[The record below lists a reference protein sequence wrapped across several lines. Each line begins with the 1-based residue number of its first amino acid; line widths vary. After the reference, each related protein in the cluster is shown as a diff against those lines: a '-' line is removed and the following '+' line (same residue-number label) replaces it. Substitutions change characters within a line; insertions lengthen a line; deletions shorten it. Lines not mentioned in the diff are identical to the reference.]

1 MHAREIV
8 QRFFD
13 QEPLQAMHAARR
25 PTFAAAVLAVMRG
38 HWLSVTRLARGLVKG
53 GRCKA
58 AIKRIDRLIGNARIG
73 EEARVIGAALL
84 ARLVRMQT
92 PLVIAVD
99 WSAVSPGGG
108 FAELRA
114 AVTWPGM
121 GRGLTVYQCVYAQ
134 REQGSGAAERALL
147 KCLRTLIPAGTRV
160 IVVTD
165 AGFRL
170 PWFQYV
176 ERQGWS
182 WIGRIRGKTNLEH
195 AGSCERISTW
205 FTKATAKAT
214 RWIDCALTRARLACD
229 VVLYRCG
236 RTRRKIYRCA
246 GYGSTV
252 RVTQDARRSAR
263 EPWLLAHS
271 SDLRCH
277 RPDEIVALYARRM
290 QIEENFRD
298 SKSTN
303 FGMGQEVGRSRSAS
317 RLHALLLIA
326 TLAAYLLWHIGQV
339 AEAEGLHRRFKA
351 TTRDSREFSLIS
363 LALLLISTSLWLPLT
378 PEGARSLWRRL
389 SIPI

>member
-1 MHAREIV
+1 MHASEIV

-13 QEPLQAMHAARR
+13 QEPLQAIHAARR
-25 PTFAAAVLAVMRG
+25 PTFVATVLAVMHG
-38 HWLSVTRLARGLVKG
+38 HWLSVTRLARGLIQG
-53 GRCKA
+53 GGCKA
-58 AIKRIDRLIGNARIG
+58 AIKRVDRLIGNARIA

-84 ARLVRMQT
+84 ARLVGMQA

-99 WSAVSPGGG
+99 WSSVSPGGR

-121 GRGLTVYQCVYAQ
+121 GRGLTVYQCVYPQ
-134 REQGSGAAERALL
+134 RQQGSGPAERALL

-170 PWFQYV
+170 PWFRDV
-176 ERQGWS
+176 EQKGWS

-195 AGSCERISTW
+195 AGSCDRVSTW
-205 FTKATAKAT
+205 FGMATAKAT
-214 RWIDCALTRARLACD
+214 RWIDCALTHARLACD

-236 RTRRKIYRCA
+236 KTRRKVYRCA

-277 RPDEIVALYARRM
+277 RPDEIVAFYARRM

-303 FGMGQEVGRSRSAS
+303 FGMGQEVGRSRSAL

-326 TLAAYLLWHIGQV
+326 TLASYLLWHIGQV

-351 TTRDSREFSLIS
+351 TTRDSRELSLIS
-363 LALLLISTSLWLPLT
+363 LALLLISTSLRLPIT
-378 PEGARSLWRRL
+378 PEGVRSLRQRL
-389 SIPI
+389 GLSR

>member
-1 MHAREIV
+1 MHAEEIV
-8 QRFFD
+8 QGFFD
-13 QEPLQAMHAARR
+13 QEPLQVIHAARR
-25 PTFAAAVLAVMRG
+25 PTFVATVLAVMRG
-38 HWLSVTRLARGLVKG
+38 HWLSVTRLARGLIEG
-53 GRCKA
+53 GGCKA
-58 AIKRIDRLIGNARIG
+58 AIKRVDRLIGNARIS
-73 EEARVIGAALL
+73 EEALAIGAALL
-84 ARLVRMQT
+84 ARLVRMQA

-99 WSAVSPGGG
+99 WSAVSPGGR

-121 GRGLTVYQCVYAQ
+121 GRGLTVYQCVYPQ
-134 REQGSGAAERALL
+134 RQQGSGPAERAML
-147 KCLRTLIPAGTRV
+147 KCLRTLIPAGTQV

-170 PWFQYV
+170 PWFRDV

-195 AGSCERISTW
+195 AGSCDRISTW
-205 FTKATAKAT
+205 FTQATAKAT
-214 RWIDCALTRARLACD
+214 RWVDCALTHARLACD

-236 RTRRKIYRCA
+236 KTHRKIYRCA

-271 SDLRCH
+271 PDLRRH

-303 FGMGQEVGRSRSAS
+303 YGMGLEVGRSRSAL

-351 TTRDSREFSLIS
+351 TTRDTRELSLIS
-363 LALLLISTSLWLPLT
+363 LALLLISTSSRLPIT
-378 PEGARSLWRRL
+378 PQGVRSLRQRL
-389 SIPI
+389 GVSA